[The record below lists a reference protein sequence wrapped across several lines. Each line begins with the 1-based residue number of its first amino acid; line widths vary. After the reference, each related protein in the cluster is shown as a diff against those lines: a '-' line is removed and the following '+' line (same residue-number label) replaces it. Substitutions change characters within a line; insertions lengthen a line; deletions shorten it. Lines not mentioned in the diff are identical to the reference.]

1 MSARLIGILSGLTL
15 VVPAM
20 ALAKP
25 PDARGQQ
32 PMEERVTR
40 DHFNSSGGVQA
51 LNSNLRSDAE
61 RKHQRD
67 GKVRARSQVIG
78 TLVDMRSKVM
88 YVRVD
93 SGAVV
98 PIDGKE
104 LQFRRGLDDGDVVRA
119 TFIVADDLT
128 NIATGVEEAVPASAG
143 AAGG

>member
-1 MSARLIGILSGLTL
+1 MSARLIGMLTGLTL

-20 ALAKP
+20 ALASP
-25 PDARGQQ
+25 PDMRGQR
-32 PMEERVTR
+32 PAEERVARESPTYS
-40 DHFNSSGGVQA
+40 NGAQA
-51 LNSNLRSDAE
+51 INANLRNDVE
-61 RKHQRD
+61 RKYQRD
-67 GKVRARSQVIG
+67 GKVKARSQVVG

-104 LQFRRGLDDGDVVRA
+104 LQFRRGLDEGDIVRT
-119 TFIVADDLT
+119 TFIVSDDLQ
-128 NIATGVEEAVPASAG
+128 NIATGVEEAVPATAG

>member
-1 MSARLIGILSGLTL
+1 MRERLIGILAGLTL

-20 ALAKP
+20 AFASP
-25 PDARGQQ
+25 PDVRGQRTS
-32 PMEERVTR
+32 EERVTT
-40 DHFNSSGGVQA
+40 DKFNSSGGSQSI
-51 LNSNLRSDAE
+51 NTNLRPSVE
-61 RKHQRD
+61 SKYQRD
-67 GKVRARSQVIG
+67 GKVKARSQVIG

-98 PIDGKE
+98 PIDGRE
-104 LQFRRGLDDGDVVRA
+104 LQFRRGLDEGDIVRT

-128 NIATGVEEAVPASAG
+128 NIATGVEEAAPATAG

>member
-1 MSARLIGILSGLTL
+1 MSARLIGILTGLTL
-15 VVPAM
+15 AVPAV
-20 ALAKP
+20 ALASP
-25 PDARGQQ
+25 PDMRGQQ
-32 PMEERVTR
+32 PMEERVARESPTYS
-40 DHFNSSGGVQA
+40 NGAQA
-51 LNSNLRSDAE
+51 INSNLRSDVE
-61 RKHQRD
+61 RKYQRD
-67 GKVRARSQVIG
+67 GKVKARSQVVG

>member
-1 MSARLIGILSGLTL
+1 MRERLIGILAGLTL

-20 ALAKP
+20 ALASP
-25 PDARGQQ
+25 PDVRGAR
-32 PMEERVTR
+32 PHEERVTT
-40 DHFNSSGGVQA
+40 DKFNSSGGSQA
-51 LNSNLRSDAE
+51 INTNMRSDVE
-61 RKHQRD
+61 RKFQRD
-67 GKVRARSQVIG
+67 GKVKARSQVIG

-98 PIDGKE
+98 PIDGRE
-104 LQFRRGLDDGDVVRA
+104 LQFRRGLDEGDIVRT

>member
-1 MSARLIGILSGLTL
+1 MSRRRMGILASIALAA
-15 VVPAM
+15 PAG

-25 PDARGQQ
+25 PTIGSPRSMNERAVQQ
-32 PMEERVTR
+32 LT
-40 DHFNSSGGVQA
+40 SSGGAQA
-51 LNSNLRSDAE
+51 INTDLRPDLE
-61 RKHQRD
+61 RKYQRD